1 MICQIFQVNETNS
14 IELEAIT
21 PQAIHEDLSNTN
33 PITNINTRND
43 NLETKT
49 SEIPNDTPNNNDT
62 LNEKSEVYV

>member
-21 PQAIHEDLSNTN
+21 PQAIHEDLSNN
-33 PITNINTRND
+33 ITNINTRND

-49 SEIPNDTPNNNDT
+49 SELPNDTPNNNDT